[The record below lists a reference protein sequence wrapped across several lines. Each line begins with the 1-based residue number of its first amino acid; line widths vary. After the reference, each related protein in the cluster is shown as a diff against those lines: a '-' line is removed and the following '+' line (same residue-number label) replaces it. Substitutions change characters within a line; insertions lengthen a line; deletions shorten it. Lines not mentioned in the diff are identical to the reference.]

1 MTPKICGK
9 LRRELRGARTTHKLS
24 FAPVMGGFGGHRTA
38 NDRRR
43 SAWGRPCIHP
53 VARLGGRTG
62 ARRARRDPGEL
73 KPGKPRGWRHP
84 LHARPGDRAW
94 TNVRSD
100 RASRLRLFRAARE
113 FRTGTE
119 ILDAPCRDDK
129 RPRGAWDHA
138 SGQRK
143 LAAYTSRRAF
153 RAPRPPV
160 SREGSY
166 SITDGLRPVR
176 PGTRARQPS
185 NNPEPECGTG
195 IAPLRVE
202 TTPRPDS
209 APVRAQIVANAG
221 RRLPA

>member
-1 MTPKICGK
+1 MRLEGEGRAFPPQASWILLGSAFPI
-9 LRRELRGARTTHKLS
+9 RPGIHPRQS
-24 FAPVMGGFGGHRTA
+24 SPAPVTGGFGGHRTA

-43 SAWGRPCIHP
+43 SAWGRPCVHP
-53 VARLGGRTG
+53 VARHGSRTSPRQ
-62 ARRARRDPGEL
+62 AHRDPGEL
-73 KPGKPRGWRHP
+73 KPGTPRGWRHP

-143 LAAYTSRRAF
+143 LATYTSRRAF

-160 SREGSY
+160 FREGSY
-166 SITDGLRPVR
+166 SITDG
-176 PGTRARQPS
+176 
-185 NNPEPECGTG
+185 E
-195 IAPLRVE
+195 
-202 TTPRPDS
+202 
-209 APVRAQIVANAG
+209 G
-221 RRLPA
+221 RSG